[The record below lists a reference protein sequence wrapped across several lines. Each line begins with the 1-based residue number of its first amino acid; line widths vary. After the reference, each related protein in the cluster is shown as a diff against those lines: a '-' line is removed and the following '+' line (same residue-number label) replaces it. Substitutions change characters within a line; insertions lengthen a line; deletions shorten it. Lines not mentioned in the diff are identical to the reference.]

1 MSLKGDIATV
11 LRHFESAI
19 FVAELKALYFALFSS
34 SRSNCFAFNKDCD
47 RVNGTN

>member
-1 MSLKGDIATV
+1 MSLKGDMATV

-19 FVAELKALYFALFSS
+19 SLVEPKAFYFVLLSC
-34 SRSNCFAFNKDCD
+34 SRSNCFAVNKDCD